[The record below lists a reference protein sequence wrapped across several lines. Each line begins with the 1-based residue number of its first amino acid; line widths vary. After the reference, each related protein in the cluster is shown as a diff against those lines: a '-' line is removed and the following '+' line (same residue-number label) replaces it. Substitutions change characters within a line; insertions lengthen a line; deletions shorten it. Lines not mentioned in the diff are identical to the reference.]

1 MANHAAP
8 LSSSALAVS
17 TSVGCFG
24 GFLSPP
30 FVLGITGGVEG
41 SRVRRRLVLQ
51 AGRGA
56 HGAPAHACL
65 HESVNCL
72 GQETWVRCSWGRQVG
87 KGAQGDMEK
96 RSLLEESEG
105 DRFLGRYVGERLLGQ
120 ARGGDGPGGRLGE
133 RFLGRHRE

>member
-8 LSSSALAVS
+8 LSSSALAAS
-17 TSVGCFG
+17 TSVECFG

-41 SRVRRRLVLQ
+41 WRVRRRLVLQ

-72 GQETWVRCSWGRQVG
+72 GE
-87 KGAQGDMEK
+87 M
-96 RSLLEESEG
+96 
-105 DRFLGRYVGERLLGQ
+105 LLGQ
-120 ARGGDGPGGRLGE
+120 TGGE
-133 RFLGRHRE
+133 RCSGRHGEKVFAGGVLGRGSWEDM